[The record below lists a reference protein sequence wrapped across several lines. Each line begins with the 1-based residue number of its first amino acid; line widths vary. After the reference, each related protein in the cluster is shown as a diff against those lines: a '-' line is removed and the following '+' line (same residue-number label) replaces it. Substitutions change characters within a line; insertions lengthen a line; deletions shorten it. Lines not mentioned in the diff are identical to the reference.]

1 MSIKK
6 KISLKDLLIDKSKI
20 PVMED
25 KAVLKDALESM
36 SKYKYGVCFCVNK
49 KSGKLLGILT
59 DGDVRR
65 KILNVQKPFSALLN
79 DDLILHINKKP
90 SKVLMNSSLSTA
102 VRLMKKKK
110 IWDLPVVNN
119 KNILIGMLH
128 LHPVANLFLK
138 KIKKYYIKPMKVIA
152 FIPARLE
159 SKRLP
164 NKVLRLIHNIPMI
177 EHVRR
182 RALLSGVFKDVVVVT
197 NSKIIKNKLLKYN
210 ANVKLTKKKHLS
222 GTSRVS
228 EITKYYKFDY
238 ACILFADEPFINPNQ
253 LSMSIKKINQYKKTK
268 VFNLITNLKQND
280 IHSKEVVKTVTD
292 KNQNIINYFRKFH
305 KNFKK
310 KKN

>member
-102 VRLMKKKK
+102 VRLMKKKQ

-138 KIKKYYIKPMKVIA
+138 K
-152 FIPARLE
+152 
-159 SKRLP
+159 
-164 NKVLRLIHNIPMI
+164 N
-177 EHVRR
+177 
-182 RALLSGVFKDVVVVT
+182 
-197 NSKIIKNKLLKYN
+197 
-210 ANVKLTKKKHLS
+210 
-222 GTSRVS
+222 
-228 EITKYYKFDY
+228 
-238 ACILFADEPFINPNQ
+238 
-253 LSMSIKKINQYKKTK
+253 
-268 VFNLITNLKQND
+268 
-280 IHSKEVVKTVTD
+280 
-292 KNQNIINYFRKFH
+292 
-305 KNFKK
+305 
-310 KKN
+310 